1 MTLSYYNNTWGD
13 RMWNGDINNIDDVV
27 LYMNAEFKKGRSQKD
42 IEINDFK
49 VNQGVIKN
57 RLTRRGY
64 KKVDNQWILNG
75 DKSITKVI
83 PENKPVEKK
92 YDNGN
97 TLVIHDN
104 EIHSKLLKLAQNY
117 DKLMSIIEKYDNE
130 YDDTYDR
137 KYDGITIELPIETK
151 ADYRTSIRVNNVI
164 WEQFNEFTEDNKQFT
179 KKDLLSMALK
189 DYMNNHKKE

>member
-1 MTLSYYNNTWGD
+1 MWTGD
-13 RMWNGDINNIDDVV
+13 MNNIDEVV
-27 LYMNAEFKKGRSQKD
+27 LYMNAELEKGRSQKD

-57 RLTRRGY
+57 RLARRGY
-64 KKVDNQWILNG
+64 KKINNKWSLTDTG
-75 DKSITKVI
+75 DKSVTPVNADI
-83 PENKPVEKK
+83 KPVDKK
-92 YDNGN
+92 NDDGN
-97 TLVIHDN
+97 TLVIHDD
-104 EIHSKLLKLAQNY
+104 ITRSKLFKLAQNY
-117 DKLMSIIEKYDNE
+117 DKIMNLIDMYDKG
-130 YDDTYDR
+130 YDDTYDK